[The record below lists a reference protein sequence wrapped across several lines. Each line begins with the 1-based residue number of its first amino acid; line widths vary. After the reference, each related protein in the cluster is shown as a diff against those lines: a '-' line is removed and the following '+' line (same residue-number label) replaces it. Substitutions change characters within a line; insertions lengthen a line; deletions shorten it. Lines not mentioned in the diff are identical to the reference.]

1 MKTKT
6 NFKLTLAFFFICN
19 ILKNENKNKYF
30 KGLKMQITYTLTDES
45 PALAT
50 YSFLPIVKAFLS
62 RAHIGVKTSDISLS
76 GRILATFSEYLKEEQ
91 RCEDALELLGEL
103 VKRSD
108 ANLIKTPNISASI
121 PQLKAAI
128 KELQDK
134 GYMLPNYP
142 DEPKND
148 EELQIKTKYQKVLGS
163 AVNPVLRQ
171 GNSDRRST
179 KAVKDYAKNNPY
191 RVVEF
196 NPNSKTRVS
205 YMKEG
210 DFFSNEKAV
219 LIDQDCV
226 ANIEFTS
233 IDGKSEILK
242 EGLKLEKNE
251 ILDAAFMDVQKLQEF
266 YAKEIKASKDD
277 DVLFSLHLKA
287 TMMKVS
293 DPILFGYAV
302 KVFFKELFI
311 EFQDEF
317 EKLGINPN
325 NGLSELLSK
334 IENSSKKDAIL
345 KKYNEILAKS
355 ADISMVNSD
364 KGITNLHVPSD
375 VIVDAS
381 MPAML
386 KNGARLWDKEGEER
400 DTNAVIPDQTYATIY
415 EAVIEDLHKNGTL
428 NPSKLGSV
436 SNVGLMAKKAQ
447 EYGSHD
453 KTFVA
458 KEEGTFK
465 IVSNGKVLLEHKVR
479 KGDIYRANQT
489 KFDAVLNW
497 IDLGIER
504 SELSGAE
511 AVFWL
516 DSKRAS
522 NKIMITLVQNRLKE
536 KGKNIAILAP
546 KEACL
551 RSLELI
557 REGKDV
563 ISITGNVL
571 RDYLTD
577 LFPILELGTSAK
589 MLSVVP
595 MLNGGAMFET
605 GAGGSAPK
613 QVEQLVEENHLRWD
627 SLGEFLALQASLEFY
642 ANKCSNHKAKVLAE
656 CLDEAIGEWLENN
669 KAPSRKVKEDDNRT
683 SHFYLAMY
691 FANHLARQAS
701 DMELQSFFKD
711 IALELSSNEEKIRAE
726 FNDVQGVKVDLGGYY
741 KFDDEKA
748 NKIMRPSATFNAIL
762 EKIGQR

>member
-1 MKTKT
+1 MK
-6 NFKLTLAFFFICN
+6 
-19 ILKNENKNKYF
+19 
-30 KGLKMQITYTLTDES
+30 ITYTLTDES

-50 YSFLPIVKAFLS
+50 YSFLPIAKAFLKH
-62 RAHIGVKTSDISLS
+62 ANIEVETADISLS
-76 GRILATFSEYLKEEQ
+76 ARVLAQFPDL
-91 RCEDALELLGEL
+91 LEPQKRVPDTLESLGQL
-103 VKRSD
+103 VKTKD

-121 PQLKAAI
+121 PQLKATI
-128 KELQDK
+128 KELQGK
-134 GYMLPNYP
+134 GYPVPNFP
-142 DEPKND
+142 DEPQND
-148 EELQIKTKYQKVLGS
+148 TEKAIKEKYQKVLGS

-179 KAVKDYAKNNPY
+179 KAVKEYAKKNPY
-191 RVVEF
+191 RVVDF
-196 NPNSKTRVS
+196 SKNSKTIVS
-205 YMKEG
+205 YMKDG
-210 DFFSNEKAV
+210 DFFDNEKA
-219 LIDQDCV
+219 IFIKEECN
-226 ANIEFTS
+226 ARIEFVDNQGNVT
-233 IDGKSEILK
+233 IMK

-251 ILDAAFMDVQKLQEF
+251 ILDATFMNTAKLDAF
-266 YAKEIKASKDD
+266 YKEQIALCMKEDI
-277 DVLFSLHLKA
+277 LFSLHLKA

-302 KVFFKELFI
+302 RAYFCELFT
-311 EFQDEF
+311 EFSDEF
-317 EKLGINPN
+317 NRLGVNPN
-325 NGLSELLSK
+325 NGVSELLLK
-334 IENSSKKDAIL
+334 VESSSQKDAIIN
-345 KKYNEILAKS
+345 KYNEIMNKS
-355 ADISMVNSD
+355 AKISMVNSA

-386 KNGARLWDKEGEER
+386 KNGARLWDKDGKEC
-400 DTNAVIPDQTYATIY
+400 DTNAVIPDKTYATIY
-415 EAVIEDLHKNGTL
+415 EAVLEDLRVNGNL
-428 NPSKLGSV
+428 EPSQLGSV

-458 KEEGTFK
+458 VSDGEFR
-465 IVSNGKVLLEHKVR
+465 IVDSKGAVLLSHKVC
-479 KGDIYRANQT
+479 KNDIYRANEA
-489 KFDAVLNW
+489 KYDAVINW

-504 SELSGAE
+504 SEISGEE
-511 AVFWL
+511 AIFWL

-522 NKIMITLVQNRLKE
+522 NAIMIDIVKQRLQE
-536 KGKNIAILAP
+536 KGKNIKILAP

-551 RSLELI
+551 ESLKLI
-557 REGKDV
+557 RAGKNC

-642 ANKCSNHKAKVLAE
+642 AQKNGNQKAKVLANA
-656 CLDEAIGEWLENN
+656 LDSAIGEWLNNN
-669 KAPSRKVKEDDNRT
+669 KAPSRKVGEDDNRT

-691 FANHLARQAS
+691 FANALAEQNEDSMMAEKFAPIAK
-701 DMELQSFFKD
+701 ELND
-711 IALELSSNEEKIRAE
+711 NEVKIRDE
-726 FNDVQGVKVDLGGYY
+726 FNSTQGKHVDFGGYY
-741 KFDDEKA
+741 KFDDTKA
-748 NKIMRPSATFNAIL
+748 ESIMRPSKSFNSVI
-762 EKIGQR
+762 EKIQQS

>member
-1 MKTKT
+1 
-6 NFKLTLAFFFICN
+6 
-19 ILKNENKNKYF
+19 
-30 KGLKMQITYTLTDES
+30 MQITYTLTDES

-121 PQLKAAI
+121 PQLKAVI

-251 ILDAAFMDVQKLQEF
+251 ILDATFMDVQKLQEF

-465 IVSNGKVLLEHKVR
+465 IVSNSKVLLEHKVR
-479 KGDIYRANQT
+479 KGDIYRANQA

-511 AVFWL
+511 AIFWL
-516 DSKRAS
+516 DSKRSS

-691 FANHLARQAS
+691 FANYLARQAS

-726 FNDVQGVKVDLGGYY
+726 FNDAQGVKVDLGGYY

>member
-1 MKTKT
+1 MH
-6 NFKLTLAFFFICN
+6 
-19 ILKNENKNKYF
+19 
-30 KGLKMQITYTLTDES
+30 ITYTLTDES

-50 YSFLPIVKAFLS
+50 YSFLPIVRAFLKK
-62 RAHIGVKTSDISLS
+62 ANIVVKTSDISLS
-76 GRILATFSEYLKEEQ
+76 GRIIANFGEYLKEEQ
-91 RCEDALELLGEL
+91 RCEDALENLGKL
-103 VKRSD
+103 VKQAD

-121 PQLKAAI
+121 PQLKTAI
-128 KELQDK
+128 KELQSK

-148 EELQIKTKYQKVLGS
+148 EEIQIKAKYQKILGS

-179 KAVKDYAKNNPY
+179 KAVKDYARNNPY
-191 RVVEF
+191 RVTEF
-196 NPNSKTRVS
+196 NPNSKTIVS
-205 YMKEG
+205 YMKDG
-210 DFFSNEKAV
+210 DFFDNEKAV
-219 LIDQDCV
+219 LIKEDCV
-226 ANIEFTS
+226 ASIEFIS
-233 IDGKSEILK
+233 NSGKSEILK
-242 EGLKLEKNE
+242 DNLKLEKNE
-251 ILDAAFMDVQKLQEF
+251 ILDATFMDVEKLQEF
-266 YAKEIKASKDD
+266 YSEQIELCKKEDI
-277 DVLFSLHLKA
+277 LFSLHLKA

-293 DPILFGYAV
+293 DPVLFGYAV
-302 KVFFKELFI
+302 KVFFKELFA
-311 EFQDEF
+311 EFKDEL
-317 EKLGINPN
+317 EKLGVNAN

-334 IENSSKKDAIL
+334 IENSPKKDEIL
-345 KKYNEILAKS
+345 KKYKEILDKS
-355 ADISMVNSD
+355 AKISMVNSD

-386 KNGARLWDKEGEER
+386 KNGARLWDKDGKEK
-400 DTNAVIPDQTYATIY
+400 DTNAVIPDKTYATIY
-415 EAVIEDLHKNGTL
+415 EAVIKDLHKNGTL

-453 KTFVA
+453 KTFIA
-458 KEEGTFK
+458 KEDGIFK
-465 IVSNGKVLLEHKVR
+465 IVANNKTLLEHKVR
-479 KGDIYRANQT
+479 KGDIYRANQA
-489 KFDAVLNW
+489 KFDAVINW

-504 SELSGAE
+504 MQLSGAK
-511 AVFWL
+511 AIFWL
-516 DSKRAS
+516 DEKRTS
-522 NKIMITLVQNRLKE
+522 NKIMIDLVKKRLNE
-536 KGKNIAILAP
+536 KNVQIDILEP
-546 KEACL
+546 FEACL
-551 RSLELI
+551 KSLELI
-557 REGKDV
+557 RAGKDA

-595 MLNGGAMFET
+595 MLNNGAMFET

-642 ANKCSNHKAKVLAE
+642 AQKCSNNKAKVLAA

-683 SHFYLAMY
+683 SHFYLALY
-691 FANHLARQAS
+691 LANHLARQAN
-701 DMELQSFFKD
+701 DLELQSFFKD

-726 FNDVQGVKVDLGGYY
+726 FNDTQGIKVDLGGYY
-741 KFDDEKA
+741 KFDDDKT
-748 NKIMRPSATFNAIL
+748 NKIMRPSATFNAIIA
-762 EKIGQR
+762 KIEA